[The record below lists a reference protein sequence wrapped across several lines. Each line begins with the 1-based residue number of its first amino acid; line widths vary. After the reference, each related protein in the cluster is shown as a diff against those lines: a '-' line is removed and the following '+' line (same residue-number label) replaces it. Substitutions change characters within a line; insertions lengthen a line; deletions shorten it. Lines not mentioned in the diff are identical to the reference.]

1 MDGKVVWMKKKE
13 EETKQKHEKKQFLFV
28 QHLLLLPYAN

>member
-28 QHLLLLPYAN
+28 QDLLLLPYAN